1 MASAG
6 YITDIGGI
14 KVGHVHDES
23 AMTGCT
29 VILAEDGA
37 VGGVDVRGSAPG
49 TREIEALKPVR
60 LVDRIHAVLLTGGSA
75 FGLRATEGVQ
85 RYLEEKDIGFPT
97 SAGKVPVVPSAVIYD
112 LAVGDAR
119 SRPDAE
125 MAYKAAKE
133 ASAAERREGR
143 VGAGCG
149 ATVGKILGYDRCMH
163 GGVGGA
169 SARLAG
175 GALVGA
181 LVVVN
186 ALGDVLDP
194 ATGEIVAGARD
205 EHGDFINTARF
216 LMETA
221 LLPGS
226 PYENT
231 TLAVIAT
238 TARLSKEGATKVAQ
252 MAQDGVAR
260 AVNPAHTMYDGDVSF
275 ALSLGEEEAD
285 VNVVGVAAAKLVA
298 ESIVRAVRASGA

>member
-1 MASAG
+1 MGDRG
-6 YITDIGGI
+6 YITDVDGI
-14 KVGHVHDES
+14 KVGHAHDETGV
-23 AMTGCT
+23 TGCT
-29 VILAEDGA
+29 VILAEAGA

-60 LVDRIHAVLLTGGSA
+60 LVNQIHAVLLTGGSA

-85 RYLEEKDIGFPT
+85 RYLEEKDIGFVT
-97 SAGKVPVVPSAVIYD
+97 AAGKVPVVPSAVIYD

-119 SRPDAE
+119 RRPDAE

-133 ASAAERREGR
+133 ASRTERGVGR
-143 VGAGCG
+143 VGAGYG
-149 ATVGKILGYDRCMH
+149 ATVGKILGYDRCMA
-163 GGVGGA
+163 GGVGSA
-169 SARLAG
+169 SVRLAS
-175 GALVGA
+175 GAVVGA

-186 ALGDVLDP
+186 ALGDVVDP

-205 EHGDFINTARF
+205 EQGAFINTARF

-221 LLPGS
+221 SLPGS

-238 TARLSKEGATKVAQ
+238 TARLDKECATKVAQ

-260 AVNPAHTMYDGDVSF
+260 AVDPAHTMYDGDVSF
-275 ALSLGEEEAD
+275 ALSVGNEEAD
-285 VNVVGVAAAKLVA
+285 VNVVGAAAAKLVA
-298 ESIVRAVRASGA
+298 ESIVRAVRASGT